1 MAFIPI
7 LSLAE
12 GKEFLTL
19 TPPNIA
25 APTSEDNLVFMLCAS
40 VTEEIRG
47 GRMTN
52 RPEDADF
59 AEIANNP
66 KIRHVA
72 LQMLQWYYAQ
82 TIRSTKERQGLVS
95 VADTMSG
102 ASATTSYE
110 NSEVMDKRWR
120 RELQEFRIYP
130 L

>member
-1 MAFIPI
+1 MLPA
-7 LSLAE
+7 
-12 GKEFLTL
+12 
-19 TPPNIA
+19 PNIIT
-25 APTSEDNLVFMLCAS
+25 PTSEDALVFSLCAA

-66 KIRHVA
+66 KVRHVA
-72 LQMLQWYYAQ
+72 LQMVQWYFAQ
-82 TIRSTKERQGLVS
+82 TLRSNKERQGLVS
-95 VADTMSG
+95 VADTMNG

-110 NSEVMDKRWR
+110 NSETMDKRWR
-120 RELQEFRIYP
+120 RELQEFRIHP